1 MELFKLFGRVAID
14 NNEANRSINETAEE
28 GKNAESKLQ
37 KAFSNIG
44 NFAVKLGKTVVA
56 GIGVASV
63 AIGKLTKDAV
73 EAYADYEQLVGGV
86 ETLFKN
92 SADTVMQYANN
103 AYKTAG
109 LSANE
114 YMDTV
119 TSFSASLLQ
128 GLGGDTEAA
137 AKIAN
142 VAITDMSDNAN
153 KMGTDMSMI
162 QNAYQGF
169 AKQNYT
175 MLDNLKLGYGGT
187 ATEMARLINDS
198 GVLGDTMTVTAE
210 TVNEV
215 SFDKMIEAIHVVQDN
230 MGITGTTAKEA
241 SSTIQG
247 SVASMKSSWQ
257 NLLVGLA
264 DDTQDFNTL
273 IDNFVNSVVTVGEN
287 LIPRIKTTLE
297 GITNLISA
305 MLQDVAPMLLAEIP
319 GIISQIFPGLI
330 NAAVQL
336 INGLVAALP
345 GIITALSAILPML
358 LEGIVSITTALVN
371 ALPGLINS
379 LVTFLVENI
388 PVVADAAVQLL
399 MSIVNALPDI
409 ISALVSALPQ
419 LIPVAIQA
427 IVTLVEGIAQ
437 ALPQLVAAIPSIISA
452 IVTTLITLLPQLTPA
467 AIDIIFALING
478 LLGAIPELSAAIP
491 NIIMGIVQ
499 GILDNLPTIILC
511 GPQIIVSLITGL
523 INAIPQLVNAIPQII
538 LSIVRTFASYD
549 WLSVGKNIIEGLI
562 SGLNSMISKVGTAIA
577 NIGSSI
583 KNKFTEIK
591 DTVLGIFSKMKI
603 SLPNIKLPHFSITP
617 SGWKFSDLLKGSI
630 PKLGISWY
638 AKAMDD
644 GMIMNSP
651 TIFGVNGNGQLM
663 GGGEAG
669 SETVVG
675 TASLMSMIRDAVNNE
690 TSNLSEGIERIVS
703 TLLQYFPEFAMNK
716 KVVLDSGVLV
726 GEIAPDMDSAFGNIN
741 RMKVRGQ

>member
-14 NNEANRSINETAEE
+14 NNEANRSIEETAEE

-56 GIGVASV
+56 GIGVASAAV
-63 AIGKLTKDAV
+63 GKLTKDAV

-187 ATEMARLINDS
+187 ASEMARLINDS

-230 MGITGTTAKEA
+230 LDITGTTAKEA

-247 SVASMKSSWQ
+247 SIASMKSSWQ

-273 IDNFVNSVVTVGEN
+273 IDNFVSSVVTVGKN

-297 GITNLISA
+297 GISNLISA

-319 GIISQIFPGLI
+319 GILSQIFPGLI

-399 MSIVNALPDI
+399 MSIVNALPNI

-523 INAIPQLVNAIPQII
+523 INAIPQLVNAIPRII

-583 KNKFTEIK
+583 KNKFTEVK
-591 DTVLGIFSKMKI
+591 DAVLGIFSKMKI
-603 SLPNIKLPHFSITP
+603 SLPNIKLPHFSISP

-690 TSNLSEGIERIVS
+690 TSNLSEGIERIIS